1 MMAGARSMR
10 RSLPG
15 EIPRL
20 ARCLALGLALGAAA
34 DGVRAGSLDLAVLG
48 SAGFRVPA
56 ASVRE
61 MRFRTTLR
69 QQYDFSCGSAAVAT
83 LLSHHY
89 GYAVSEQQVFEQMYA
104 HGDQPKIR
112 REGFS
117 LLDIKRF
124 LAARGFPSDGFRL
137 PLQKLADAR
146 VPAIVLLSE
155 NGYPH
160 FVVVKGLRDQRVLIG
175 DPSGGTRAL
184 PRDRFEAMWSSKLL
198 FVVHDHPGPVR
209 FNDAGDWRGAPAAPL
224 ADVIDRRGLDLLTIP
239 KNEPGT
245 F

>member
-1 MMAGARSMR
+1 MR
-10 RSLPG
+10 RG
-15 EIPRL
+15 AGIMRWCGTG
-20 ARCLALGLALGAAA
+20 CLALGIGLALQAA
-34 DGVRAGSLDLAVLG
+34 RAGTLDLAVLG

-56 ASVRE
+56 ASMKEV
-61 MRFRTTLR
+61 RFRTTLR

-89 GYAVSEQQVFEQMYA
+89 AYPVSEQQVFVQMYA
-104 HGDQPKIR
+104 RGDQPRIR

-124 LAARGFPSDGFRL
+124 LATRGFPADGFRL
-137 PLQKLADAR
+137 PLQKLADAG

-155 NGYPH
+155 NGYHH

-175 DPSGGTRAL
+175 DPSGGTRSL
-184 PRDRFEAMWSSKLL
+184 PRAHFEEMWNNHLL

-209 FNDAGDWRGAPAAPL
+209 FNDAADWRGAPAAPL

>member
-1 MMAGARSMR
+1 MKRASIIVLLAGLGLNMDFGLASAQAGA
-10 RSLPG
+10 
-15 EIPRL
+15 
-20 ARCLALGLALGAAA
+20 
-34 DGVRAGSLDLAVLG
+34 LDLAVLG

-56 ASVRE
+56 TSLKE

-89 GYAVSEQQVFEQMYA
+89 GYPVNEQQVFEQMYA
-104 HGDQPKIR
+104 QGDRNKIR

-124 LAARGFPSDGFRL
+124 LASRGFPSDGFRL

-146 VPAIVLLSE
+146 LPAIVLLSE
-155 NGYPH
+155 NGYHH
-160 FVVVKGLRDQRVLIG
+160 FVVVKGVSDQRVLIG
-175 DPSGGTRAL
+175 DPSGGTRSL
-184 PRDRFEAMWSSKLL
+184 PRARFEDMWNSKLL
-198 FVVHDHPGPVR
+198 FVIHDHPGPVL
-209 FNDAGDWRGAPAAPL
+209 FNDAAEWRATPPAPL